1 MSIVWSDELN
11 TGIAEID
18 EQHRRIVDFI
28 NRLQV
33 AKAQRDPAMIAEVV
47 SACVDYTATHFSYE
61 ESLQHEAGYEFLEVH
76 RKVHALFTQRI
87 SEYQR
92 RLKAGDDVVEELHDM
107 LARWL
112 INHIKL
118 DDADYVGA
126 VKMYQASLL
135 KQSKKKGGKGFIS
148 KLLG

>member
-1 MSIVWSDELN
+1 MSIVWSDELD

-18 EQHRRIVDFI
+18 KQHRRIVEFI
-28 NRLQV
+28 NNLEIAREQQDKDSV
-33 AKAQRDPAMIAEVV
+33 ADVV
-47 SACVDYTATHFSYE
+47 GACVDYTCTHFSYE
-61 ESLQHEAGYEFLEVH
+61 EQLQQQAGYEFLDVH

-92 RLKAGDDVVEELHDM
+92 RLKAGEDVAAELHDM

-112 INHIKL
+112 VNHIKL

-126 VKMYQASLL
+126 VKLHQATLR
-135 KQSKKKGGKGFIS
+135 KQKRGGKGFIRR
-148 KLLG
+148 LLG